1 MVGLSEDRGDGGSGD
16 DDDDDDDEDDQHL
29 GDAGTAL
36 PAHQDTALVP
46 MDRQAQDLVKALQAS
61 RFLSAVTSKRP
72 NVL

>member
-1 MVGLSEDRGDGGSGD
+1 MPGDGAEVMMVAAPILD
-16 DDDDDDDEDDQHL
+16 L
-29 GDAGTAL
+29 AL